1 MSSIQYLAAIFGME
15 TTLELIVSGYWM
27 SNRNHEKY
35 YPNLPDAFV
44 AVMTLHI
51 ARLIMQLIQTNEY
64 VIEDD

>member
-15 TTLELIVSGYWM
+15 TTLELIVSGYWV
-27 SNRNHEKY
+27 SNQNHEKY
-35 YPNLPDAFV
+35 YPNLPVTFF
-44 AVMTLHI
+44 AVRRLI